1 MVGRAKIGY
10 AYRMESPARQ
20 IALVPPPDRRQS
32 ETALA
37 IARGTARLLRSL
49 GFSCI
54 SELPLPS
61 GRRADLV
68 ALNERGEIWIVEIKS
83 SVEDLRADQKWQEY
97 RAHCDRLFFAFT
109 QDLPCEIFPDDT
121 GLIIADA
128 YGAHLH
134 CEAPE
139 HRLPAPTRKLMTRAV
154 RDGRGAADQPA
165 GRSAGACGVLGTV
178 VTRDRG
184 MPQGRAKPHACSQPN
199 ADQFRRAWWAQRFAP
214 SPTMTSQ
221 AYRGARFARIRCR
234 VRRCMFSRRAVSET
248 LRLHI
253 S

>member
-1 MVGRAKIGY
+1 
-10 AYRMESPARQ
+10 MESPARQ
-20 IALVPPPDRRQS
+20 ISLVPPPDRRQS

-49 GFSCI
+49 GFSCV

-83 SVEDLRADQKWQEY
+83 SIEDLRADQKWQDY

-109 QDLPCEIFPDDT
+109 QDFPRGNRADRCRRLWRAYALRGAGASPAGADPQADD
-121 GLIIADA
+121 
-128 YGAHLH
+128 GAV
-134 CEAPE
+134 CD
-139 HRLPAPTRKLMTRAV
+139 RSR
-154 RDGRGAADQPA
+154 AADQSA
-165 GRSAGACGVLGTV
+165 GRSAGP
-178 VTRDRG
+178 RG
-184 MPQGRAKPHACSQPN
+184 ILKQH
-199 ADQFRRAWWAQRFAP
+199 
-214 SPTMTSQ
+214 
-221 AYRGARFARIRCR
+221 YRGARLAKMRCR

-248 LRLHI
+248 FRLHI

>member
-1 MVGRAKIGY
+1 MLA
-10 AYRMESPARQ
+10 AMESQARQ
-20 IALVPPPDRRQS
+20 MAMVPPTDGRQS

-83 SVEDLRADQKWQEY
+83 SIEDLRADQKWQDY

-109 QDLPCEIFPDDT
+109 QDLPCEVFPEQT
-121 GLIIADA
+121 GLIVADA
-128 YGAHLH
+128 YGAHMH

-139 HRLPAPTRKLMTRAV
+139 HRLPAATRKSMMLRF
-154 RDGRGAADQPA
+154 GIAAAQRINRLID
-165 GRSAGACGVLGTV
+165 
-178 VTRDRG
+178 
-184 MPQGRAKPHACSQPN
+184 PQGHGE
-199 ADQFRRAWWAQRFAP
+199 F
-214 SPTMTSQ
+214 
-221 AYRGARFARIRCR
+221 
-234 VRRCMFSRRAVSET
+234 
-248 LRLHI
+248 
-253 S
+253 

>member
-1 MVGRAKIGY
+1 
-10 AYRMESPARQ
+10 MESPARQ
-20 IALVPPPDRRQS
+20 ISLVAPLDRRQS

-68 ALNERGEIWIVEIKS
+68 ALNERGDIWIVEIKS
-83 SVEDLRADQKWQEY
+83 SVEDLRADQKWQDY
-97 RAHCDRLFFAFT
+97 RMHCDRLFFAFT
-109 QDLPCEIFPDDT
+109 QDLPCEIFPEDT

-139 HRLPAPTRKLMTRAV
+139 HRLTAATRKSMTV
-154 RDGRGAADQPA
+154 RFAMAAGLRINRLVD
-165 GRSAGACGVLGTV
+165 
-178 VTRDRG
+178 
-184 MPQGRAKPHACSQPN
+184 PQGHA
-199 ADQFRRAWWAQRFAP
+199 DFW
-214 SPTMTSQ
+214 
-221 AYRGARFARIRCR
+221 
-234 VRRCMFSRRAVSET
+234 E
-248 LRLHI
+248 
-253 S
+253 

>member
-1 MVGRAKIGY
+1 VRNCALGQDDDGGIGY
-10 AYRMESPARQ
+10 PPPMDHPARN

-49 GFSCI
+49 GFTCI

-83 SVEDLRADQKWQEY
+83 SAGDLRTDQKWPEY

-109 QDLPCEIFPDDT
+109 QDLPCEICPADT
-121 GLIIADA
+121 GLIVADA

-139 HRLPAPTRKLMTRAV
+139 HRLAAATRKAMTLRFAM
-154 RDGRGAADQPA
+154 AAAQRINRLLD
-165 GRSAGACGVLGTV
+165 
-178 VTRDRG
+178 
-184 MPQGRAKPHACSQPN
+184 PQGH
-199 ADQFRRAWWAQRFAP
+199 
-214 SPTMTSQ
+214 
-221 AYRGARFARIRCR
+221 GE
-234 VRRCMFSRRAVSET
+234 V
-248 LRLHI
+248 
-253 S
+253 